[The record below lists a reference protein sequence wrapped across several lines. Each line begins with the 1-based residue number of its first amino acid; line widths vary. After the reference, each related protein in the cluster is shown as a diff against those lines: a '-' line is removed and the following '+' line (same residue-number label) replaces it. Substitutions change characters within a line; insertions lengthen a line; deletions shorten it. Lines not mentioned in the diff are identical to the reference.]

1 MSDPV
6 VLSAEDLNISNSG
19 VSDAAMHVVKGLK
32 ESGYE
37 AYLVG
42 GCIRDLILEQKPKDF
57 DVSTNASPEQVRS
70 TFKDCRIIGRR
81 FRIAHVRFKRE
92 IIEVST
98 FRGNPK
104 DKENASRHEMR
115 EGKEGQL
122 VRDNVFGTRDEDAFR
137 RDFTINAL
145 YYDPIEEKVLDY
157 MDSVS
162 DIKAGKLSTIG
173 DEQSRFI
180 EDPVRMLRMIRFAA
194 KLDFKL
200 EDHSIELIKEHA
212 NLLTHVSAPRM
223 FEEVL
228 KLFHGG
234 KAVRSFEML
243 RGLSLFKTMFPFT
256 AQHIVDGE
264 PGFPERALA
273 NTDARICAGKPVIPA
288 FLFACLLWDPVRE
301 DANQLMDSGNNVAK
315 AWKIAMTDA
324 IRDQSQYVAL
334 PRRLADV
341 IIDIWMLQFRMVK
354 RQPSNIFQIMND
366 RRFRAAY
373 DFMLLRAELNEVDQE
388 VADWWTDIQEMDE
401 IGKKSMVAE
410 LRDSS
415 DDDDDDEPNFNT
427 FHHAQNGNAKGNVRN
442 KNARQNNHS
451 NKGGR
456 GRNKRGQN
464 NPNNP
469 HAKKHAG
476 GAKRGKRRS
485 NKGKGRHQSN
495 DESARQ
501 MSGSSVD
508 GNAGDGNQENKKS
521 GPTVK
526 HKRSRVSKTS
536 RSNPYRSRNKNNKEA
551 PIF

>member
-1 MSDPV
+1 MNDPV
-6 VLSAEDLNISNSG
+6 VLSAKDLNISNSG
-19 VSDAAMHVVKGLK
+19 VSEAAMHVVEGLK

-42 GCIRDLILEQKPKDF
+42 GCIRDLILGLTPKDF
-57 DVSTNASPEQVRS
+57 DVSTNASPEQVK
-70 TFKDCRIIGRR
+70 TIFKDCRMIGRR
-81 FRIAHVRFKRE
+81 FRIAHVRYKRE

-145 YYDPIEEKVLDY
+145 YYDPIEETVLDF
-157 MDSVS
+157 MDSVK
-162 DIKAGKLSTIG
+162 DVKTGKLRSIG
-173 DEQSRFI
+173 DEQARFI

-200 EDHSIELIKEHA
+200 EDRSIELIKEHA

-234 KAVRSFEML
+234 KALKSFEML
-243 RGLSLFKTMFPFT
+243 RGMSLFKTMFPFT

-264 PGFPERALA
+264 PGFPERALS
-273 NTDARICAGKPVIPA
+273 NTDARIRANKPVIPA

-301 DANQLMDSGNNVAK
+301 DANQLMDTGNSVAK

-354 RQPSNIFQIMND
+354 RQPASIFKIMND

-388 VADWWTDIQEMDE
+388 IADWWTDIQEMDE
-401 IGKKSMVAE
+401 TGKKSMITE
-410 LRDSS
+410 LKNT
-415 DDDDDDEPNFNT
+415 DDLDDDEPNFNT
-427 FHHAQNGNAKGNVRN
+427 FQHAQNGNVKGNGRKKGRN
-442 KNARQNNHS
+442 NRSNNGGKGRNNRRQNGH
-451 NKGGR
+451 
-456 GRNKRGQN
+456 N

-469 HAKKHAG
+469 HAKKRAG
-476 GAKRGKRRS
+476 GAKKRGKRKS
-485 NKGKGRHQSN
+485 YKGGGRGHSN
-495 DESARQ
+495 DEAAMQANGNSAPE
-501 MSGSSVD
+501 
-508 GNAGDGNQENKKS
+508 GNQANKKS

-551 PIF
+551 SIF

>member
-1 MSDPV
+1 LNDPV

-19 VSDAAMHVVKGLK
+19 VSEAAMHVVDGLK

-42 GCIRDLILEQKPKDF
+42 GCIRDLILGQTPKDF
-57 DVSTNASPEQVRS
+57 DVSTNASPEQVKS
-70 TFKDCRIIGRR
+70 IFKDCRMIGRR
-81 FRIAHVRFKRE
+81 FRIAHVRHKRE

-145 YYDPIEEKVLDY
+145 YYDPIEEVVLDF
-157 MDSVS
+157 MDSVK

-234 KAVRSFEML
+234 KALRSFEML
-243 RGLSLFKTMFPFT
+243 RGMGLFKTMFPFT

-273 NTDARICAGKPVIPA
+273 NTDARIRAGKPVIPA

-354 RQPSNIFQIMND
+354 RQPASIFQTMND

-401 IGKKSMVAE
+401 AGKKSMIAE
-410 LRDSS
+410 LKNS
-415 DDDDDDEPNFNT
+415 DDGDDEPNFNT
-427 FHHAQNGNAKGNVRN
+427 FHHAQNGNTRGSGNSRN
-442 KNARQNNHS
+442 SRGKNGRRNNRS
-451 NKGGR
+451 NSGGK
-456 GRNKRGQN
+456 GRNNRGQ
-464 NPNNP
+464 NNP
-469 HAKKHAG
+469 HAKKRAA
-476 GAKRGKRRS
+476 GAKRGKRRGH
-485 NKGKGRHQSN
+485 KGAGHRRQDDQGAMQAN
-495 DESARQ
+495 GNSAST
-501 MSGSSVD
+501 SGD
-508 GNAGDGNQENKKS
+508 ANKKE
-521 GPTVK
+521 GPTIK
-526 HKRSRVSKTS
+526 RKRSRISKTS

-551 PIF
+551 SIF